1 MDNTFGGS
9 SDSFEQAIHL
19 GGDDE
24 ASISADR
31 FDDSTQQMRFGYA
44 EQDEPTAERNA
55 YRRVKIIQSATEQ
68 ERHLV
73 KMDPSQLEQGEY
85 NTLNLIIV
93 I

>member
-24 ASISADR
+24 ASLSADR
-31 FDDSTQQMRFGYA
+31 FGGSAQEMRFGYT
-44 EQDEPTAERNA
+44 EEDEPTAERNA
-55 YRRVKIIQSATEQ
+55 YRRVRIAQSAVQQ
-68 ERHLV
+68 ERHLMR
-73 KMDPSQLEQGEY
+73 MDPSQLEQGEY
-85 NTLNLIIV
+85 SMFIV